1 MSFTIKLQ
9 DNTSA
14 KNKIGKTIKDIRE
27 LTGTLRDGTSIINPV
42 IQFRINDISDL
53 KTCNYMTI
61 PAFRR
66 KYFVT
71 DIKSVRNNIVEIS
84 AHVDVLETYKDD
96 IDANTAIIARSSQSD
111 LYNAYLDDNL
121 LATYQDSYVVSYN
134 FPQKFSKDDNNL
146 ILCVAGASAPSSS
159 GSSGGGHG
167 F

>member
-27 LTGTLRDGTSIINPV
+27 LTGTLRDDTSIINPV

-61 PAFRR
+61 PSFNR

-71 DIKSVRNNIVEIS
+71 DIKSIRNNIVEIS
-84 AHVDVLETYKDD
+84 AHVDVLETYKDG
-96 IDANTAIIARSSQSD
+96 IDDNTAIIARSSQKD
-111 LYNAYLDDNL
+111 FYNTYLDDNL

-134 FPQKFSKDDNNL
+134 FPQKFSKSDSNL
-146 ILCVAGASAPSSS
+146 ILCVAGASAT
-159 GSSGGGHG
+159 
-167 F
+167 

>member
-61 PAFRR
+61 PAFNR

-71 DIKSVRNNIVEIS
+71 DIKSIRNNIVEVS
-84 AHVDVLETYKDD
+84 AHVDVLETYKNEIDD
-96 IDANTAIIARSSQSD
+96 NTAIIARSSQKD
-111 LYNAYLDDNL
+111 FYNTYLDDNL

-134 FPQKFSKDDNNL
+134 FPQKFAKSDNNL
-146 ILCVAGASAPSSS
+146 ILCVAGAAQ
-159 GSSGGGHG
+159 
-167 F
+167 